1 MNIPPLDDRDVE
13 KESELDS
20 VGWEPCDECL
30 WGYGVVVFKD
40 RTLCIKCYASL
51 VRRNREGIS

>member
-1 MNIPPLDDRDVE
+1 MSLPLDDMDLGE
-13 KESELDS
+13 ELDV
-20 VGWEPCDECL
+20 VGRWEPCDECM

-51 VRRNREGIS
+51 VRRNREGQNR